1 MNKDLSYIGYAYD
14 NRNLREL
21 VVGVAFNGVP
31 IMSGLS
37 EYGLD
42 PFYPKKYVN
51 LFNVRSIPVDDCLGY
66 SALSGFYHYYSMSP
80 CILTSTFKTT

>member
-37 EYGLD
+37 EYGFD
-42 PFYPKKYVN
+42 PFYPKKYGN
-51 LFNVRSIPVDDCLGY
+51 
-66 SALSGFYHYYSMSP
+66 
-80 CILTSTFKTT
+80 